1 MTRTAAA
8 DAVMSACPRT
18 AAACPSAGGTA
29 IACTGPGPSTRRPG
43 RPGRARPPF
52 LRHLPG
58 AQQRELSHV
67 RPLHRPPVPGN
78 AAATFAGWPADP
90 GRDLS

>member
-18 AAACPSAGGTA
+18 AAPCPSAAGTA
-29 IACTGPGPSTRRPG
+29 IASIGLAPKGRGTP

-58 AQQRELSHV
+58 PPYRPELSRV
-67 RPLHRPPVPGN
+67 RLLHRPPSPGD
-78 AAATFAGWPADP
+78 AATFAGWPADP
-90 GRDLS
+90 GRDI